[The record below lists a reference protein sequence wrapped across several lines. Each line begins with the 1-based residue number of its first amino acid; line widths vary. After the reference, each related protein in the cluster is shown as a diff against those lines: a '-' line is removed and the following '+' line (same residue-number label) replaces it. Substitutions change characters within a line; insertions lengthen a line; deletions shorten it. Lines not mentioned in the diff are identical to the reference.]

1 MRVPDTLDEATS
13 PAWLAEVL
21 GVEVAAVTVGAVD
34 QRVSTNAPIAVDGA
48 DGSHRDLWIKG
59 YFGDI
64 GRLARPAGISEALF
78 YRDLVGTVDIRT
90 LRAVHADADLD
101 SLANVVITED
111 ELGGGARF
119 LDALCDYSADQTAES
134 LDQLAALHAATWMS
148 PAALVPWL
156 DPRFASYTTAR
167 GVAEIVSNFEGP
179 IGAGVPVEVRDAQGL
194 YGTYLRVG
202 AEAAAASPWCVIHGD
217 PHIGNVYIDGGG
229 RPSFLDWQLV
239 QRGPWYID
247 VGYHIAAALPVAERR
262 RTERDLL
269 AHYLDRLRARDIEPP
284 AGASVERGIRLGI
297 LHGFYLWGITQM
309 VHPSVT
315 RAMLERMGTAAA
327 DHDAFSSVQV

>member
-21 GVEVAAVTVGAVD
+21 GVQVAAVTIGAVD

-59 YFGDI
+59 YFGDV
-64 GRLARPAGISEALF
+64 GRMARPAGVSEALF
-78 YRDLVGTVDIRT
+78 YRDLAGTMDIRT
-90 LRAVHADADLD
+90 LRAVHADVDLD

-148 PAALVPWL
+148 PAARVPWL
-156 DPRFASYTTAR
+156 DPRFASYTAAR
-167 GVAEIVSNFEGP
+167 GVVEIASNFDGP

-194 YGTYLRVG
+194 YDTYLRV
-202 AEAAAASPWCVIHGD
+202 AAVATAASPWCVVHGD
-217 PHIGNVYIDGGG
+217 PHIGNVYITGDG

-262 RTERDLL
+262 RSERDLL
-269 AHYLDRLRARDIEPP
+269 AHYLDRLRARGVKPP
-284 AGASVERGIRLGI
+284 SGASVERGMRLGI

-309 VHPSVT
+309 VHPPVT
-315 RAMLERMGTAAA
+315 TAMLERMGAAAA
-327 DHDAFSSVQV
+327 DHDAFSAVQS